1 MNGERKAVL
10 PILRWVGLISAVTAG
25 ALVAVLLVYIAYVY
39 NLWMH
44 AMRAEGTPGAP
55 PP

>member
-1 MNGERKAVL
+1 MRVL
-10 PILRWVGLISAVTAG
+10 RRVGWLSAVTAG
-25 ALVAVLLVYIAYVY
+25 ALLAVLLIYIAYVY
-39 NLWMH
+39 NLWAH